1 MKIIDGIVLFVA
13 LASVTGVLLP
23 TGEFNLGALITAGCC
38 GVYALIRKLTG
49 TRTEEWEEI

>member
-1 MKIIDGIVLFVA
+1 MKVIDGVVLFVA

-23 TGEFNLGALITAGCC
+23 TGEFNIGALITAGAC

-49 TRTEEWEEI
+49 ARTEEWEEI